1 MNGTLTNWFPHP
13 DISVN
18 AMDTPVFMKVMYI
31 NYMVLVVIVVLL
43 FLIRCV

>member
-1 MNGTLTNWFPHP
+1 MIGTRTDWSSNP
-13 DISVN
+13 DGSVD
-18 AMDTPVFMKVMYI
+18 AMDTPVYMKVMCI